1 MVDISSNLV
10 SAVSSAGVLHGTVH
24 VFVAGSTAAVTTI
37 EYESGAISD
46 LKAAIGR
53 MAPAEIHYAHD
64 ARWGDGNGR
73 SHVRAAIIGPSLC
86 VPVRNGAPLLG
97 TWQQVIIVELDIRAR
112 DRKVH
117 VTVSGSS
124 GAGGGDV

>member
-1 MVDISSNLV
+1 MVDFSPELAAAVRSS
-10 SAVSSAGVLHGTVH
+10 GVLHGSAH
-24 VFVAGSTAAVTTI
+24 VFVAGSTAAITTI

-46 LKAAIGR
+46 LKAAIAR
-53 MAPAEIHYAHD
+53 MAPADIHYAHD

-73 SHVRAAIIGPSLC
+73 SHVRAAILGPSLS
-86 VPVRNGAPLLG
+86 VPVLDGVPLLG
-97 TWQQVIIVELDIRAR
+97 TWQQVILVELDIRGR

-124 GAGGGDV
+124 GIGGGEV